1 MLETVIYVVAVL
13 VLILRMITSVIFII
27 TGIAFIVD
35 ATEYEAIIKGEV
47 KYAIGICPK
56 CGKKHYKKYYL
67 AKPRPCHCEGYDG
80 RGRHCEGI
88 VRFKKRK

>member
-1 MLETVIYVVAVL
+1 MFETVIYVGL
-13 VLILRMITSVIFII
+13 LFVLILYAIALVIFII

-56 CGKKHYKKYYL
+56 CGKKYYKEYYL
-67 AKPRPCHCEGYDG
+67 VKPRPCHCESYDG
-80 RGRHCEGI
+80 RGRPCKGI